1 MKKKEYLNIIWF
13 FLWFISIFLGINLCA
28 AENPHQEAQMIIDIT
43 AWPLTIW
50 ISGNTLKLN
59 WTGWSI
65 ITWKFDT
72 GTFWV
77 DDQNWSTKYW
87 TTISATDLV
96 YESGDIKKVISNQN
110 IQIKKWDEGLTRLHW
125 SQWIENELVGINPAL
140 DSFQSL
146 DKPIKYFTSDWA
158 GTPNWKLCKY
168 GNAPEIQID
177 LSDWDFSW
185 CTTNFPCTYKWT
197 LTYTLYEIE

>member
-13 FLWFISIFLGINLCA
+13 FLWFISIFLGINLCN
-28 AENPHQEAQMIIDIT
+28 AENQHQEAQMIIDIT

-59 WTGWSI
+59 GTWWNI

-77 DDQNWSTKYW
+77 DDRNWSTKYW
-87 TTISATDLV
+87 TTISATDLI
-96 YESGDIKKVISNQN
+96 YESGDIKKIISNQN
-110 IQIKKWDEGLTRLHW
+110 IKIKRWDEGLTRLHW
-125 SQWIENELVGINPAL
+125 SEWIENELIQINPTL
-140 DSFQSL
+140 DNFQSL
-146 DKPIKYFTSDWA
+146 DRPIRYFTSDWE

-177 LSDWDFSW
+177 LSVWDFSW